1 MSEIKQEI
9 ATDSVEKRLPNGTPS
24 LIGKNK
30 GSAFK
35 EYQSPN
41 SGLKKTPILSTEK
54 VKKEWLEVS
63 ESPLWKD
70 LFQRFQQVENG
81 IQDQKTPYNICS
93 PKSGNKGHEHISPV
107 QYEIYSDIQKE
118 EFQLKNDSAEK
129 HLKQIDFPYADN
141 LLSKSSSSKK
151 HTLKSIIQREELS
164 EEEGLKRR
172 LFGNKPFQSDSY
184 EKSPQVEKNMHYYNT
199 PGPYIPQ
206 YLPQVV
212 YKSRRYKQASF
223 PYLIPFWNKWNL
235 PPILPIHPDF
245 DIEMIPPTM
254 PPQPHQPHQST
265 PTAEREQMTP
275 LTPLTNPMTPMIKPK
290 QRERKTKKPIVDENG
305 K

>member
-1 MSEIKQEI
+1 MSEVKQEI
-9 ATDSVEKRLPNGTPS
+9 ATASVEKRLPDGTPS

-30 GSAFK
+30 ESAFK
-35 EYQSPN
+35 EYHSPI
-41 SGLKKTPILSTEK
+41 SGLKKTPKLSTEK
-54 VKKEWLEVS
+54 VKKEWLGVS

-70 LFQRFQQVENG
+70 LFQRFQQVDNG
-81 IQDQKTPYNICS
+81 IPGQKSPYNICS
-93 PKSGNKGHEHISPV
+93 PKSGEKGHEHISPV
-107 QYEIYSDIQKE
+107 HYEIYSDIQKE

-129 HLKQIDFPYADN
+129 HLKQIDFPYNEN

-172 LFGNKPFQSDSY
+172 LFGNKPLESDSY
-184 EKSPQVEKNMHYYNT
+184 EKSPQIDKNMHYYNP
-199 PGPYIPQ
+199 PGPFVPQ

-223 PYLIPFWNKWNL
+223 PYLIPFWNKCHL
-235 PPILPIHPDF
+235 PPILPMHPDF
-245 DIEMIPPTM
+245 DIEMVPQAAPP
-254 PPQPHQPHQST
+254 PPHQAT
-265 PTAEREQMTP
+265 PVAEREPLAP
-275 LTPLTNPMTPMIKPK
+275 LTPLTNPMTPMVKPK
-290 QRERKTKKPIVDENG
+290 QRERKTKKPAVDENG